1 MTRRNLSLTFL
12 VLGLFGTQLQAQTSK
27 KKKPNATPPPV
38 VETVQ
43 PQQVD
48 DIIEEELVPV
58 PLHDQGFHT
67 PSINLD
73 PYAGLIQAYQAPSP
87 KRIVNGVGVY
97 PKLKDTA
104 QWNGRQAG
112 TYSLQFKIRGLQQGD
127 EVYLAD
133 HHIGGKYLRDTAW
146 VDKKGWAVFTGTERL
161 QRGMYLFVLPQKQG
175 YFEFVVDDDQEFS
188 IETDTAFYT
197 GEYYPNMAVSGS
209 EENLRF
215 LNYQKGKTAVIEKL
229 IAVDEQMKN
238 DTLPEQ
244 KKALEEK
251 RRALLMEK
259 EDFDLNYI
267 RQNPN
272 SLLARFLYSMVD
284 VPYPEHFPI
293 DPITGLADS
302 SFPYTWYKA
311 HYWDHIDF
319 GEDGLVRM
327 PVNIMKQK
335 MDFFFDKIIL
345 PDPDS
350 CIQVCE
356 FLLNKTAGS
365 VEMEKYMTWY
375 LTNRF
380 ESSNIMG
387 QDKVFVYLAL
397 NTYCRGKA
405 WWADSNTISKM
416 CENAYR
422 RAHTVIGQLA
432 PPLELQDK
440 NENWVNTASVKA
452 PWTIMIFWDPT
463 CGHCKE
469 VMPKLA
475 KIYNDNKDKGWKVIA
490 LSSGDKRSEWIDYMK
505 AHPEMDGFIH
515 LIRDKVQSEFM
526 KQNLYAYYVIASPTI
541 YVLDSN
547 RKVVANRIDVEKIE
561 EFIGHLEAIEKAKTK
576 AE

>member
-1 MTRRNLSLTFL
+1 MTRRILLLTGLISGLTSLSLE
-12 VLGLFGTQLQAQTSK
+12 AQTPK
-27 KKKPNATPPPV
+27 KKKNASPEPV
-38 VETVQ
+38 VEAAPV
-43 PQQVD
+43 
-48 DIIEEELVPV
+48 IEEEVVVQEFVSNEEFAVPSV
-58 PLHDQGFHT
+58 NPV
-67 PSINLD
+67 LD
-73 PYAGLIQAYQAPSP
+73 PYANLINPYQSP
-87 KRIVNGVGVY
+87 RPKQMVNGIGVY
-97 PKLKDTA
+97 PKLKDSA
-104 QWNGRQAG
+104 QWNGRAAG
-112 TYSLQFKIRGLQQGD
+112 IYTLQFKINGLQQGD

-133 HHIGGKYLRDTAW
+133 HHIGGKYLRDTAF
-146 VDKKGWAVFTGTERL
+146 VDKKGIATFTGTQLL

-175 YFEFVVDDDQEFS
+175 YFEFMIDDDQEFL

-197 GEYYPNMAVSGS
+197 GEYYPNMKVTGS

-215 LNYQKGKTAVIEKL
+215 VNYQKGKTAVIEKL
-229 IAVDEQMKN
+229 IAVDDQMKT

-251 RRALLMEK
+251 RRALLLEK
-259 EDFDLNYI
+259 EGFDVAFIKN
-267 RQNPN
+267 NPN

-284 VPYPEHFPI
+284 VPYPDYYPVNAE
-293 DPITGLADS
+293 GEADS
-302 SFPYTWYKA
+302 SFPYQWYKA

-319 GEDGLVRM
+319 NEEGLVRM

-335 MDFFFDKIIL
+335 MDFYFDKLIL

-356 FLLNKTAGS
+356 FLLNKTAGT
-365 VEMEKYMTWY
+365 VEMEKYITWY

-422 RAHTVIGQLA
+422 RAHTVIGEKA
-432 PPLELQDK
+432 PPLELQDQ
-440 NENWVNTASVKA
+440 NGNWVNTYSIQA
-452 PWTIMIFWDPT
+452 PYTIMIFWDPT

-475 KIYNDNKDKGWKVIA
+475 KIYAENKDKGWKVIA
-490 LSSGDKRSEWIDYMK
+490 LSSGDKHQEWMDYLA
-505 AHPEMDGFIH
+505 AHPEMSEWTH

-526 KQNLYAYYVIASPTI
+526 KQNLFAYYVIASPTI
-541 YVLDSN
+541 YILDAN
-547 RKVVANRIDVEKIE
+547 RKVAANRIDVEKIA
-561 EFIGHLEAIEKAKTK
+561 EFIGHLDAIEKAKQK